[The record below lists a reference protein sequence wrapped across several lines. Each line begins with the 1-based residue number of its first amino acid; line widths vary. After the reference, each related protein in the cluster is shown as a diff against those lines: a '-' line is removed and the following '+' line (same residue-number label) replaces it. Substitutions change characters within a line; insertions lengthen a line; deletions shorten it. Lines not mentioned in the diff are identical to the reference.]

1 MYIGVA
7 ATGVDGCQ
15 DGGYIYE
22 DIGTEDGASRFS
34 TRRPRRE
41 NGASRWRGRVLR
53 GNVGVLEYHSVL
65 VPTPCFRAE
74 IFESVSGPGK
84 YGDSKEEIPMF
95 SQHYV
100 DKADGEGREIA
111 RAC

>member
-22 DIGTEDGASRFS
+22 DIGTEDGASRFFYATTA
-34 TRRPRRE
+34 TRKWSIQMERKGIAR
-41 NGASRWRGRVLR
+41 
-53 GNVGVLEYHSVL
+53 NVGVLEYHSVL
-65 VPTPCFRAE
+65 VPTPCFGAE
-74 IFESVSGPGK
+74 IFESVNGPGK

-100 DKADGEGREIA
+100 DKADGEDREIA